1 MGDNSRRSN
10 REGFL
15 ETFNPKDEKNREK
28 IENIVEK
35 ARINDTAITREIC
48 NVEEEVAVDL
58 LENWIEQKPLAEEK
72 GGEKAGE
79 GEDKVKGS
87 S

>member
-1 MGDNSRRSN
+1 M
-10 REGFL
+10 
-15 ETFNPKDEKNREK
+15 
-28 IENIVEK
+28 EK
-35 ARINDTAITREIC
+35 ARINDKAITREIC